1 MFNCGRYLNK
11 TGGYRLQFVCLF
23 FLIIFVIFS
32 DIPAF
37 AHKVS
42 IFAWVE
48 DDTVYTQS
56 KFSRGKKAKGAPVIV
71 FDLEGNKLLEGKT
84 DDKGEFSFKI
94 PKKTAL
100 KVVLKASMGHM
111 AEWTIPIDEI
121 PEAVS
126 KDSTIEA
133 DVKDS
138 YETTFP
144 QTDVPGS
151 NPPLSSES
159 YGISRQEI
167 KNLIDESLDRK
178 LAPIMNML
186 ADSYE
191 DDPSLTE
198 IISGIGYIFGLVGV
212 AMYFA
217 ARKKK
222 K

>member
-1 MFNCGRYLNK
+1 MFDCR
-11 TGGYRLQFVCLF
+11 RLPVYLF
-23 FLIIFVIFS
+23 FLSIFIFS
-32 DIPAF
+32 DMPAF

-48 DDTVYTQS
+48 GDTVYTQS
-56 KFSRGKKAKGAPVIV
+56 KFSRGRKTKGAPVIV

-111 AEWTIPIDEI
+111 AEWKIPLEEI
-121 PEAVS
+121 NPKAVS
-126 KDSTIEA
+126 

-138 YETTFP
+138 YETAFHSP
-144 QTDVPGS
+144 VDVPGS

-167 KNLIDESLDRK
+167 KKLIDESLDRK

-191 DDPSLTE
+191 DGPSLTE

>member
-1 MFNCGRYLNK
+1 MFDCK
-11 TGGYRLQFVCLF
+11 RLLVYLF
-23 FLIIFVIFS
+23 FLSIFIFS
-32 DIPAF
+32 DMPAF
-37 AHKVS
+37 AHEVS
-42 IFAWVE
+42 IFARVE
-48 DDTVYTQS
+48 GDTVYTQS
-56 KFSRGKKAKGAPVIV
+56 KFSRGKRAKGAPVIV

-100 KVVLKASMGHM
+100 KVVLKTSMGHM
-111 AEWTIPIDEI
+111 AEWKIPLEEI
-121 PEAVS
+121 NSEAVS
-126 KDSTIEA
+126 

-138 YETTFP
+138 YETTFHS
-144 QTDVPGS
+144 QADVPDS
-151 NPPLSSES
+151 NLPLSFES
-159 YGISRQEI
+159 HEISRQEI
-167 KNLIDESLDRK
+167 KKLIDDSLDRK

-186 ADSYE
+186 ADSCE

-212 AMYFA
+212 AMYFT